1 MEHRAAGIEGLK
13 LILHIQRRKHI
24 LGVANGQM
32 AGIGVVRRPSLVCG
46 DDIGIARLVVL
57 GQAVGG
63 GFRRG
68 RLQVIEVAVQFLIV
82 AQPLP
87 HVLQHPNGKVLRLL
101 MGEVLAEPVGV
112 QARLIHAHKAHVR

>member
-1 MEHRAAGIEGLK
+1 MEHRTAGIEGLK

-82 AQPLP
+82 AQPLTHMLEHP
-87 HVLQHPNGKVLRLL
+87 HGKILRFLV
-101 MGEVLAEPVGV
+101 GQILAEPVGV
-112 QARLIHAHKAHVR
+112 QPRFIHAHKAHVR